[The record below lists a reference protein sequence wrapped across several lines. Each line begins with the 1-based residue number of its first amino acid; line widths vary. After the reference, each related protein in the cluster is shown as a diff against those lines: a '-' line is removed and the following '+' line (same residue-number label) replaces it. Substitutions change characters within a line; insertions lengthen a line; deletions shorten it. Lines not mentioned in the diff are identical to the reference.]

1 MRRRQ
6 SSFRCNA
13 TRRSPASVRRSVCHL
28 TTTFRCRSAR
38 YLLTTQR
45 RAVLTAFRRRLSV
58 LPPLPTKFADTARAR
73 CMRVHLLGLSI
84 MFADAWTVPGAMLPD
99 RAPSSVPHCAP
110 ICGVRALGAGG
121 RAHVNADFSQ
131 GALKKTR
138 KHGRGGGSRINVIM
152 LMTAT
157 RRRNSPTHTEIEIA
171 FFRIL
176 TVHYSRST

>member
-1 MRRRQ
+1 MRFAVCGLRPPRWLSPQ
-6 SSFRCNA
+6 SSPSFGRYSAARHCTARSNESPPAWGWAEHHVCGRLDRPWCHA
-13 TRRSPASVRRSVCHL
+13 TRSRSVL
-28 TTTFRCRSAR
+28 RT
-38 YLLTTQR
+38 
-45 RAVLTAFRRRLSV
+45 VLRTN
-58 LPPLPTKFADTARAR
+58 
-73 CMRVHLLGLSI
+73 MRE
-84 MFADAWTVPGAMLPD
+84 
-99 RAPSSVPHCAP
+99 
-110 ICGVRALGAGG
+110 VRALGAGG